1 MYRYEM
7 HCHTSPVSACAK
19 ADVRDT
25 VTFYKN
31 KGYDGVFIT
40 NHFLNTYAGLPQD
53 ASYEEKIHYY
63 FSDFEEAEIIGKE
76 VGIKVFFGIETTYRG
91 TDFLVYGLDK
101 AWFLQNPQIMDMNI
115 KDKLSYM
122 REHGAFVA
130 QAHPYREAYY
140 IDHIR
145 LYPRSVD
152 AVEVINANRNAL
164 ENEMAR
170 LYAERYEL
178 KVLAGS
184 DNHLGSKQ
192 LHFAGI
198 ESEIPLHSVEEFIEG
213 MRNGSFQIFEER
225 APVS

>member
-25 VTFYKN
+25 VGFYKSR
-31 KGYDGVFIT
+31 GYDGVFIT
-40 NHFLNTYAGLPQD
+40 NHFLNTYAPLGKD
-53 ASYEEKIHYY
+53 ASYEEKINFY
-63 FSDFEEAEIIGKE
+63 FSDYEAALVVGKE
-76 VGIKVFFGIETTYRG
+76 LGIKVFFGIETTYRG

-101 AWFLQNPQIMDMNI
+101 EWFLQHPQIMEMDI
-115 KDKLSYM
+115 KEKLAFM
-122 REHGAFVA
+122 REHGAYAA

-152 AVEVINANRNAL
+152 AIEVINANRTPL

-170 LYAERYEL
+170 LYAEKYEL
-178 KVLAGS
+178 NMLAGS
-184 DNHLGSKQ
+184 DNHQGSKQ
-192 LHFAGI
+192 TKFAGLQ
-198 ESEIPLHSVEEFIEG
+198 SETPICSEAEFIEG
-213 MRNGSFQIFEER
+213 MKQGRFQIFEEKIEN
-225 APVS
+225 